1 MTPRPITLRPDLDL
15 IAHLVPGS
23 SRVLDLGCGDGAL
36 LHHLMAEHDCTG
48 TGVEIDP
55 EKVLAAIAAGV
66 PVMELD
72 LDADLQLFAAASYD
86 TVVLSRTIQTIR
98 RPELV
103 LREMARIG
111 SRLIVSA
118 PNFGLL
124 QHRLM
129 LLSGRMPMSRELPY
143 SWYDT
148 PNLRF
153 TTLVDLEDLFAKL
166 GLVIDQRINLS
177 VAGEPVG
184 KGFRAANLRAGAA
197 VYVLSQG

>member
-1 MTPRPITLRPDLDL
+1 MTLRPDLDV
-15 IAHLVPGS
+15 IAHLVPEA
-23 SRVLDLGCGDGAL
+23 SRVLDLGCGTGSL
-36 LHHLMAEHDCTG
+36 LRHLMDEHSCTG

-55 EKVLAAIAAGV
+55 DKVLAAIASGV

-72 LDADLQLFAAASYD
+72 LDADLGLFAAASYD

-98 RPELV
+98 RPEVV
-103 LREMARIG
+103 LREMTRIG
-111 SRLIVSA
+111 RRLIVSV

-129 LLSGRMPMSRELPY
+129 LLRGRMPISPELPY

-153 TTLVDLEDLFAKL
+153 TTLVDLEDLFARI
-166 GLVIDQRINLS
+166 GLEIETRINLS
-177 VAGEPVG
+177 LAGEPLG
-184 KGFRAANLRAGAA
+184 KRLRAANLRAGAA
-197 VYVLSQG
+197 VYVLGRG

>member
-1 MTPRPITLRPDLDL
+1 MTLRPDLNL

-23 SRVLDLGCGDGAL
+23 SRVLDLGCGDGTL
-36 LHHLMAEHDCTG
+36 LQHLIADHDCTG

-55 EKVLAAIAAGV
+55 EQVLAAIDAGV

-72 LDADLQLFAAASYD
+72 LDADLSLFDTGSFD
-86 TVVLSRTIQTIR
+86 TVVLSRTIQTLR
-98 RPELV
+98 HPELV

-111 SRLIVSA
+111 RQLIVSV

-129 LLSGRMPMSRELPY
+129 LLRGRMPMSRELPY

-166 GLVIDQRINLS
+166 GLRIEQRVNLS
-177 VAGEPVG
+177 LSGEPLG

-197 VYVLSQG
+197 VYELRAR

>member
-1 MTPRPITLRPDLDL
+1 MTLRPDLDL

-23 SRVLDLGCGDGAL
+23 SRVLDLGCGDGNL
-36 LHHLMAEHDCTG
+36 LQHLIADHDCTG
-48 TGVEIDP
+48 TGVDTDP
-55 EKVLAAIAAGV
+55 EKVLAAIIAGV
-66 PVMELD
+66 PVLELD
-72 LDADLQLFAAASYD
+72 LDSDLSVFATASFD
-86 TVVLSRTIQTIR
+86 VVVLSRTIQTIR
-98 RPELV
+98 RPEFV
-103 LREMARIG
+103 LKEMARIAE
-111 SRLIVSA
+111 RLIVSV

-129 LLSGRMPMSRELPY
+129 LLRGHMPMSRELPY

-177 VAGEPVG
+177 LSGEPLG

-197 VYVLSQG
+197 VYVLSQR

>member
-1 MTPRPITLRPDLDL
+1 MTLRPDLDV
-15 IAHLVPGS
+15 IAHLVPEA
-23 SRVLDLGCGDGAL
+23 SRVLDLGCGTGSL
-36 LHHLMAEHDCTG
+36 LRHLMDEHSCTG

-55 EKVLAAIAAGV
+55 DKVLTAIASGV

-72 LDADLQLFAAASYD
+72 LDADLGLFAAASYD

-98 RPELV
+98 RPEVV
-103 LREMARIG
+103 LREMTRIG
-111 SRLIVSA
+111 RRLIVSV

-129 LLSGRMPMSRELPY
+129 LLRGRMPISRELPY

-153 TTLVDLEDLFAKL
+153 TTLVDLEELFARI
-166 GLVIDQRINLS
+166 GLEIETRINLS
-177 VAGEPVG
+177 LAGEPLG
-184 KGFRAANLRAGAA
+184 KRLRAANLRAGAA
-197 VYVLSQG
+197 VYVLGRG

>member
-1 MTPRPITLRPDLDL
+1 MTPRPMNLRPDLDL

-36 LHHLMAEHDCTG
+36 LHHLMAEHGCTG

-55 EKVLAAIAAGV
+55 DKVLAAIVAGV

-72 LDADLQLFAAASYD
+72 LDADLTLFAAASYD

-98 RPELV
+98 RPERV

>member
-1 MTPRPITLRPDLDL
+1 MSLRPDLDL
-15 IAHLVPGS
+15 IAHLTPNS
-23 SRVLDLGCGDGAL
+23 TRVLDLGCGDGAL
-36 LHHLMAEHDCTG
+36 LHHLMLEHDCAG

-55 EKVLAAIAAGV
+55 EKVLAAITAGV

-72 LDADLQLFAAASYD
+72 LDSELDLFAAGSYD

-98 RPELV
+98 RPEVV

-111 SRLIVSA
+111 GRLIVSV

-129 LLSGRMPMSRELPY
+129 LLRGRMPMSRELPY

-177 VAGEPVG
+177 LTGEPLG
-184 KGFRAANLRAGAA
+184 KRLRAANLRAGAA

>member
-1 MTPRPITLRPDLDL
+1 MSLRPDLDV
-15 IAHLVPGS
+15 IAHLVPEA
-23 SRVLDLGCGDGAL
+23 SRILDLGCGPGSL
-36 LHHLMAEHDCTG
+36 LQHLMDEHGCTG

-55 EKVLAAIAAGV
+55 DKVLAAVASGV

-72 LDADLQLFAAASYD
+72 LDADLGLFAAASYD

-98 RPELV
+98 RPEVV
-103 LREMARIG
+103 LREMARI
-111 SRLIVSA
+111 SNRLIVSA

-124 QHRLM
+124 EHRLM
-129 LLSGRMPMSRELPY
+129 LLRGRMPISRELPY

-177 VAGEPVG
+177 IAGEPVG

>member
-1 MTPRPITLRPDLDL
+1 MSDEPIRRV
-15 IAHLVPGS
+15 IAGLVPQGS
-23 SRVLDLGCGDGAL
+23 HVLDLGCGDGAL
-36 LHHLMAEHDCTG
+36 LHHLMAEHGCTG

-55 EKVLAAIAAGV
+55 EKVLAAIGGGV

-72 LDADLQLFAAASYD
+72 LDADLTLFAAASYD

-98 RPELV
+98 RPERV

>member
-1 MTPRPITLRPDLDL
+1 MSLRPDLDL

-36 LHHLMAEHDCTG
+36 LHHLMAEHGCTG

-55 EKVLAAIAAGV
+55 EKVLVAIRAGV

-72 LDADLQLFAAASYD
+72 LDADLTLFAAASYD

-98 RPELV
+98 RPERV

-111 SRLIVSA
+111 TRLIVSA

>member
-1 MTPRPITLRPDLDL
+1 MNLRPDLNL
-15 IAHLVPGS
+15 IAHLVPDAT
-23 SRVLDLGCGDGAL
+23 RVLDLGCGDGAL
-36 LHHLMAEHDCTG
+36 LNHLITEHGCAG

-55 EKVLAAIAAGV
+55 DKVLAAISSGV

-72 LDADLQLFAAASYD
+72 LDADLGLFAAASYD

-98 RPELV
+98 RPEVV
-103 LREMARIG
+103 LREMIRIAG
-111 SRLIVSA
+111 RLIVSV

-129 LLSGRMPMSRELPY
+129 LLRGRMPMSRELPY

-153 TTLVDLEDLFAKL
+153 TTLVDLEDLFARL
-166 GLVIDQRINLS
+166 GLEIEQRINLS
-177 VAGEPVG
+177 LAGEPLG
-184 KGFRAANLRAGAA
+184 KRLRAANLRAGAA
-197 VYVLSQG
+197 VYVLGRG

>member
-1 MTPRPITLRPDLDL
+1 MNLRPDLNL
-15 IAHLVPGS
+15 IAHLVPDAT
-23 SRVLDLGCGDGAL
+23 RVLDLGCGDGSL
-36 LHHLMAEHDCTG
+36 LDHLITEHGCTG

-55 EKVLAAIAAGV
+55 DKVLAAISSGV

-72 LDADLQLFAAASYD
+72 LDADLGLFAAASYD

-98 RPELV
+98 RPEVV
-103 LREMARIG
+103 LREMIRIAG
-111 SRLIVSA
+111 RLIVSV

-129 LLSGRMPMSRELPY
+129 LLRGRMPMSRELPY

-153 TTLVDLEDLFAKL
+153 TTLVDLEDLFARL
-166 GLVIDQRINLS
+166 GLEIEQRINLS
-177 VAGEPVG
+177 LAGEPLG
-184 KGFRAANLRAGAA
+184 KRLRAANLRAGAA
-197 VYVLSQG
+197 VYVLGRG

>member
-1 MTPRPITLRPDLDL
+1 MTLRPDLNL

-23 SRVLDLGCGDGAL
+23 SRVLDLGCGDGTL
-36 LHHLMAEHDCTG
+36 LQHLIADHDCTG

-55 EKVLAAIAAGV
+55 EMVLGAIDSGV

-72 LDADLQLFAAASYD
+72 LDADLALFDTGSFD
-86 TVVLSRTIQTIR
+86 TVVLSRTIQTLR
-98 RPELV
+98 HPELV

-111 SRLIVSA
+111 RQLIVSV

-129 LLSGRMPMSRELPY
+129 LLRGRMPMSRELPY

-166 GLVIDQRINLS
+166 GLAIEQRINLS
-177 VAGEPVG
+177 LAGEPLA
-184 KGFRAANLRAGAA
+184 KSFRAANLRAGAA
-197 VYVLSQG
+197 VYELRGV

>member
-1 MTPRPITLRPDLDL
+1 MTLRPDLDL
-15 IAHLVPGS
+15 IAHLVPGA

-36 LHHLMAEHDCTG
+36 LRHLITEHGCTG

-55 EKVLAAIAAGV
+55 DKVLTAIGSGV

-72 LDADLQLFAAASYD
+72 LDADLGLFAAASYD

-98 RPELV
+98 RPEVV

-111 SRLIVSA
+111 RRLIVSA

-129 LLSGRMPMSRELPY
+129 LLRGRMPISRELPY

-177 VAGEPVG
+177 IAGEPVG

>member
-36 LHHLMAEHDCTG
+36 LHHLMAEHGCTG

-177 VAGEPVG
+177 IAGEPVG

>member
-1 MTPRPITLRPDLDL
+1 MTLRTDLNL
-15 IAHLVPGS
+15 IAHLVPGD

-36 LHHLMAEHDCTG
+36 LQHLIADHGCSG

-55 EKVLAAIAAGV
+55 DQVLTAILTGV

-72 LDADLQLFAAASYD
+72 LDSDLPMFADGSFDY
-86 TVVLSRTIQTIR
+86 VVLSRTIQTIR
-98 RPELV
+98 RPAVV
-103 LREMARIG
+103 LQEMARIAP
-111 SRLIVSA
+111 RLIVSV

-124 QHRLM
+124 QHRLR
-129 LLSGRMPMSRELPY
+129 LLRGRMPMSRQLPY

-153 TTLVDLEDLFAKL
+153 TTLVDLEDLFAQL

-177 VAGEPVG
+177 LAGEPLG

-197 VYVLSQG
+197 VYQLSQR

>member
-1 MTPRPITLRPDLDL
+1 MTLRPDLNL

-23 SRVLDLGCGDGAL
+23 SRVLDLGCGDGTL
-36 LHHLMAEHDCTG
+36 LQHLIADHDCTG

-55 EKVLAAIAAGV
+55 EMVLGAIDSGV

-72 LDADLQLFAAASYD
+72 LDADLALFDTGSFD
-86 TVVLSRTIQTIR
+86 TVVLSRTIQTLR
-98 RPELV
+98 HPELV

-111 SRLIVSA
+111 RQLIVSV

-129 LLSGRMPMSRELPY
+129 LLRGRMPMSRELPY

-166 GLVIDQRINLS
+166 GLVIEQRINLS
-177 VAGEPVG
+177 LAGDPLG

-197 VYVLSQG
+197 VYELRGV

>member
-1 MTPRPITLRPDLDL
+1 MNLRPDLNL
-15 IAHLVPGS
+15 IAHLVPNS
-23 SRVLDLGCGDGAL
+23 SRVLDLGCGKGSL
-36 LHHLMAEHDCTG
+36 LRHLIAEHNCTG

-55 EKVLAAIAAGV
+55 EKVLTAITAGV

-72 LDADLQLFAAASYD
+72 LDADLGLFAAASYD

-98 RPELV
+98 RPEVV

-111 SRLIVSA
+111 SRLIVSV

-129 LLSGRMPMSRELPY
+129 LLRGRMPMSRELPY

-166 GLVIDQRINLS
+166 GLMIEQRINLS
-177 VAGEPVG
+177 LAGEPLG
-184 KGFRAANLRAGAA
+184 KHLRAANLRAGAA
-197 VYVLSQG
+197 VYVLGRG

>member
-1 MTPRPITLRPDLDL
+1 MTLRPDLNL

-23 SRVLDLGCGDGAL
+23 SRVLDLGCGDGTL
-36 LHHLMAEHDCTG
+36 LHHLINAHDCTG

-55 EKVLAAIAAGV
+55 DKVLAAILSGV

-72 LDADLQLFAAASYD
+72 LDADLSLFASGSYD

-98 RPELV
+98 HPELV
-103 LREMARIG
+103 LTEMARIS
-111 SRLIVSA
+111 SRLIVSV

-124 QHRLM
+124 QHRIM
-129 LLSGRMPMSRELPY
+129 LLRGRMPMSRELPY

-153 TTLVDLEDLFAKL
+153 TTLVDLEELFTKL

-177 VAGEPVG
+177 MTGEPLG

-197 VYVLSQG
+197 VYVLSRS

>member
-1 MTPRPITLRPDLDL
+1 MSLRPDLDL
-15 IAHLVPGS
+15 IAHLTPNS
-23 SRVLDLGCGDGAL
+23 TRVLDLGCGDGAL
-36 LHHLMAEHDCTG
+36 LHHLMLEHDCTG

-55 EKVLAAIAAGV
+55 EKVLAAITAGV

-72 LDADLQLFAAASYD
+72 LDSELDLFAAGSYD

-98 RPELV
+98 RPEVV

-111 SRLIVSA
+111 GRLIVSV

-129 LLSGRMPMSRELPY
+129 LLRGRMPMSRELPY

-177 VAGEPVG
+177 LTGEPLG
-184 KGFRAANLRAGAA
+184 KRLRAANLRAGAA

>member
-1 MTPRPITLRPDLDL
+1 MNLRPDLNL
-15 IAHLVPGS
+15 IAHLVPDAT
-23 SRVLDLGCGDGAL
+23 RVLDLGCGDGSL
-36 LHHLMAEHDCTG
+36 LNHLITEHGCTG

-55 EKVLAAIAAGV
+55 DKVLAAISSGV

-72 LDADLQLFAAASYD
+72 LDADLGLFAAASYD

-98 RPELV
+98 RPEVV
-103 LREMARIG
+103 LREMIRIAG
-111 SRLIVSA
+111 RLIVSV

-129 LLSGRMPMSRELPY
+129 LLRGRMPMSRELPY

-153 TTLVDLEDLFAKL
+153 TTLVDLEDLFARL
-166 GLVIDQRINLS
+166 GLEIEQRINLS
-177 VAGEPVG
+177 LAGEPLG
-184 KGFRAANLRAGAA
+184 NRLRAANLRAGAA
-197 VYVLSQG
+197 VYVLGRG

>member
-1 MTPRPITLRPDLDL
+1 MSLRPDLDV
-15 IAHLVPGS
+15 IAHLVPEA
-23 SRVLDLGCGDGAL
+23 SRILDLGCGTGSL
-36 LHHLMAEHDCTG
+36 LQHLMDEHGCTG

-55 EKVLAAIAAGV
+55 DKVLAAVASGV

-72 LDADLQLFAAASYD
+72 LDADLGLFAAASYD

-177 VAGEPVG
+177 IAGEPVG

>member
-1 MTPRPITLRPDLDL
+1 MTLRADLNL
-15 IAHLVPGS
+15 IAQQIPHA
-23 SRVLDLGCGDGAL
+23 SRVLDLGCGDGSL
-36 LHHLMAEHDCTG
+36 LQHLINDHDCTG

-55 EKVLAAIAAGV
+55 EKVLAAIASGV

-72 LDADLQLFAAASYD
+72 VDADLSLFATGSYD
-86 TVVLSRTIQTIR
+86 TVVLSRTIQTLR
-98 RPELV
+98 LPDEV
-103 LREMARIG
+103 LTQMARIAG
-111 SRLIVSA
+111 RLIVSV

-129 LLSGRMPMSRELPY
+129 LLRGRMPMSRELPY

-153 TTLVDLEDLFAKL
+153 TTLVDLEDLFATL
-166 GLVIDQRINLS
+166 GLVIEQRINLS
-177 VAGEPVG
+177 LTGEPLG

-197 VYVLSQG
+197 VYVLSCP

>member
-1 MTPRPITLRPDLDL
+1 MTLRPDLDL

-23 SRVLDLGCGDGAL
+23 SRVLDLGCGDGTL
-36 LHHLMAEHDCTG
+36 LQHLIADHDCTG
-48 TGVEIDP
+48 TGVDTDP
-55 EKVLAAIAAGV
+55 DKVLAAIIAGV
-66 PVMELD
+66 PVLELD
-72 LDADLQLFAAASYD
+72 LDTDLSLFATASFD
-86 TVVLSRTIQTIR
+86 VVVLSRTIQTIR
-98 RPELV
+98 RPEFV
-103 LREMARIG
+103 LKEMARIG
-111 SRLIVSA
+111 ERLIVSV

-129 LLSGRMPMSRELPY
+129 LLRGHMPMSRELPY

-177 VAGEPVG
+177 LSGEPLG

-197 VYVLSQG
+197 VYVLSQR

>member
-1 MTPRPITLRPDLDL
+1 MNLRPDLNL
-15 IAHLVPGS
+15 IAHLVPDAT
-23 SRVLDLGCGDGAL
+23 RVLDLGCGDGSL
-36 LHHLMAEHDCTG
+36 LNHLITEHGCTG

-55 EKVLAAIAAGV
+55 DKVLAAISSGV

-72 LDADLQLFAAASYD
+72 LDADLGLFAAASYD

-98 RPELV
+98 RPEVV
-103 LREMARIG
+103 LREMIRIAG
-111 SRLIVSA
+111 RLIVSV

-129 LLSGRMPMSRELPY
+129 LLRGRMPMSRELPY

-153 TTLVDLEDLFAKL
+153 TTLVDLEDLFARL
-166 GLVIDQRINLS
+166 GLEIEQRINLS
-177 VAGEPVG
+177 LAGEPLG
-184 KGFRAANLRAGAA
+184 KRLRAANLRAGAA
-197 VYVLSQG
+197 VYVLGRG

>member
-1 MTPRPITLRPDLDL
+1 MTLRPDLNL

-23 SRVLDLGCGDGAL
+23 TRVLDLGCADGTL
-36 LHHLMAEHDCTG
+36 LHHLISDHDCTG

-55 EKVLAAIAAGV
+55 DKVLTAIMAGI

-72 LDADLQLFAAASYD
+72 LDADLGLFATGSFD

-98 RPELV
+98 QPEHV

-111 SRLIVSA
+111 KRLIVSV

-129 LLSGRMPMSRELPY
+129 LLGGHMPISRELPY

-166 GLVIDQRINLS
+166 GLAIDQRINLS
-177 VAGEPVG
+177 LTGEPLG

-197 VYVLSQG
+197 VYVLSQP